1 MAYFPNSR
9 PAIGGYLSI
18 TALVITTDND
28 WLTSAEMLRVARF
41 IASVLRARTVGPACS
56 SEAEVATWHMCW
68 DRSSYMLLARE
79 GTSLW
84 ENVVIREKFMAM
96 ADFSKLLVIFKRGRL
111 KQAVEQAY
119 ERFLEL
125 PVPLVLAVL
134 WFAGLTILG
143 FIGLALYLYGMSL
156 VRVLVGG

>member
-1 MAYFPNSR
+1 
-9 PAIGGYLSI
+9 
-18 TALVITTDND
+18 
-28 WLTSAEMLRVARF
+28 
-41 IASVLRARTVGPACS
+41 
-56 SEAEVATWHMCW
+56 
-68 DRSSYMLLARE
+68 MLLARE